1 MVPMCYNRVVNAA
14 QVLRLG
20 DVAMAE
26 EGALRTMLA
35 RQVVLLTPPRSSYPS
50 QLLSRQQPAPVSP
63 LAATLMNLPASV
75 ANKRLTPWLSPLDA
89 TLTKNRG
96 GRKLTN
102 RKHPNAPFVS
112 TTLLRDAH
120 SAVLRILRTF
130 RHRQRRGIFR
140 TICSPVCSAVQRAFL
155 AARASACS

>member
-14 QVLRLG
+14 QFLRLAA
-20 DVAMAE
+20 VALAE

-50 QLLSRQQPAPVSP
+50 ELLPRQQPAPVSP
-63 LAATLMNLPASV
+63 LDATLM
-75 ANKRLTPWLSPLDA
+75 
-89 TLTKNRG
+89 KNRG

-130 RHRQRRGIFR
+130 RHRQRRGILR

-155 AARASACS
+155 AARA